1 MLRRKIG
8 SSMRNMR
15 LNVNVSQSRN
25 RERRNGTRQ
34 KFGRDPKQNLW
45 KGGKSM
51 RRKISVSLA
60 LLFLITIFFIAGA
73 VPAGAAASKSGTAMR
88 LEVGNVNIKDVR
100 LAEKTEIKNGVLYV
114 NAAELKA
121 HLEMDPRLGRV
132 EVDIANPGDS
142 TRIVRIEDAYE
153 PMARTGDRKGEFPF
167 PGVLGVGMGDGPIGT
182 GVGAGNGSINVLRG
196 AAVVVS
202 SAGASPEAQKP
213 PASFGTILQM
223 TGKEKVVS
231 DLAKTHNVAV
241 VTYPAK
247 GLSGEGYRVA
257 LRVAGL
263 RAAAYIGKAGE
274 NLKPDKVEIFEL
286 PPLTKIPK
294 GMEKLPKV
302 AYVFMIEYGN
312 ASPVRDWGANVG
324 EPVLYGSAAMEL
336 MPIMIHPNEVR
347 DGVVAELTGGRES
360 TYAYQNN
367 PVIKE
372 LYRRHGKDLYFTGV
386 VVIKDH
392 FSPTDRERSVAMV
405 VKQVAGLMGA
415 DGAIISKY
423 GGGAPMVYAG
433 QLATGLVRAGL
444 KTVILP
450 GSYCDMRFNQPEA
463 FAVVNTGFRKGD
475 VEIGAVKKVIGFHS
489 AAKQDTGKITT
500 TPADIIETMNQ
511 LGSQCNKCVQDPNDW
526 NQMGDRTN
534 VVVEKTGAERAVKM
548 LVDQMAGKPVKTE
561 VLFSKYPP
569 LKPAPVI
576 DVSKSKIALISTS
589 GLWKRDT
596 PQFEGTKA
604 TTFTPVNIKG
614 LSSFSKKEWSVLGGG
629 YDNSYGKED
638 PHRMMAIEEL
648 RQLEKEGKIGKIA
661 DTMYTT
667 KGLDNNWG
675 DMINIGQG
683 ILAML
688 KAEGVDGVI
697 AVST

>member
-1 MLRRKIG
+1 MKRR
-8 SSMRNMR
+8 
-15 LNVNVSQSRN
+15 
-25 RERRNGTRQ
+25 
-34 KFGRDPKQNLW
+34 
-45 KGGKSM
+45 
-51 RRKISVSLA
+51 ISISLA
-60 LLFLITIFFIAGA
+60 LLFLTAIFLIAVTAPANAA
-73 VPAGAAASKSGTAMR
+73 VSKSSAGMR
-88 LEVGNVNIKDVR
+88 LEVGNINIKDVQ
-100 LAEKTEIKNGVLYV
+100 LAEKTEIKKGVLYV

-121 HLEMDPRLGRV
+121 HLETDTRLGRV
-132 EVDIANPGDS
+132 DVDVANPGDS

-153 PMARTGDRKGEFPF
+153 PMARTGNRKGEFPF
-167 PGVLGVGMGDGPIGT
+167 PGALGVGMGDGLIGT

-196 AAVVVS
+196 TALLVS
-202 SAGASPEAQKP
+202 AAGAPIDAQKP
-213 PASFGTILQM
+213 PSSPGTVLQM
-223 TGKEKVVS
+223 TGKETVVS
-231 DLAKTHNVAV
+231 DLSKTHNVV
-241 VTYPAK
+241 IVTYPAK

-263 RAAAYIGKAGE
+263 RAATYLGKAGE
-274 NLKPDKVEIFEL
+274 NLKPDSVEVYQL
-286 PPLTKIPK
+286 PPLTKMPK

-302 AYVFMIEYGN
+302 TYIFMMEYGN
-312 ASPVRDWGANVG
+312 SSPVRDWGANVG

-336 MPIMIHPNEVR
+336 MPMMIHPNEVR
-347 DGVVAELTGGRES
+347 DGVVVEHTGGRES

-386 VVIKDH
+386 VLIKDH
-392 FSPTDRERSVAMV
+392 FSPTDRERCVAMA
-405 VKQVAGLMGA
+405 VKTVAGLMGA

-433 QLATGLVRAGL
+433 QLSTGLVRAGL

-450 GSYCDMRFNQPEA
+450 GAYCDMRFNQPEA

-475 VEIGAVKKVIGFHS
+475 VELGAVKKVVGFHH
-489 AAKQDTGKITT
+489 AAKQNLGNITT
-500 TPADIIETMNQ
+500 TPADIIEAMNQ

-526 NQMGDRTN
+526 NQMGERTN
-534 VVVEKTGAERAVKM
+534 VVMAKTGAVRAVEM
-548 LVDQMAGKPVKTE
+548 LIDQLAGKPVKTE

-569 LKPAPVI
+569 LKPASVI

-604 TTFTPVNIKG
+604 SKFTPVNIKDI
-614 LSSFSKKEWSVLGGG
+614 SSFSKKDWSVLGGG
-629 YDNSYGKED
+629 YDNSYGRED

>member
-1 MLRRKIG
+1 MKRSILV
-8 SSMRNMR
+8 SS
-15 LNVNVSQSRN
+15 
-25 RERRNGTRQ
+25 
-34 KFGRDPKQNLW
+34 
-45 KGGKSM
+45 
-51 RRKISVSLA
+51 A
-60 LLFLITIFFIAGA
+60 LLFLTTIFFNA
-73 VPAGAAASKSGTAMR
+73 VTGPAWAAASKSSAGMR
-88 LEVGNVNIKDVR
+88 LEVGNINIKDVQ
-100 LAEKTEIKNGVLYV
+100 LAGKTEIMKGVLYV

-121 HLEMDPRLGRV
+121 HLEKDTRLGRV
-132 EVDIANPGDS
+132 DVDVANPGDS

-167 PGVLGVGMGDGPIGT
+167 PGALGVGMGDGPIGT

-196 AAVVVS
+196 AALVVS
-202 SAGASPEAQKP
+202 AAGASPEAQKP
-213 PASFGTILQM
+213 PTSPGTVLQM
-223 TGKEKVVS
+223 TGKETVVS
-231 DLAKTHNVAV
+231 DLAKTHNVVV

-263 RAAAYIGKAGE
+263 RAAAYLGKAGE
-274 NLKPDKVEIFEL
+274 NLKPDNVEVYQL
-286 PPLTKIPK
+286 PPLTKTPK
-294 GMEKLPKV
+294 GMENLPKV
-302 AYVFMIEYGN
+302 AYIFMMEYGN
-312 ASPVRDWGANVG
+312 SSPVRDWGANVG

-336 MPIMIHPNEVR
+336 MPLVIHPNEVR
-347 DGVVAELTGGRES
+347 DGIVVEHTGGRES

-386 VVIKDH
+386 VLIKDH
-392 FSPTDRERSVAMV
+392 FSPTDRERSLAMA
-405 VKQVAGLMGA
+405 VKTVAGLMGA

-423 GGGAPMVYAG
+423 GGGAPMVFAG
-433 QLATGLVRAGL
+433 QIATGLVRAGL

-450 GSYCDMRFNQPEA
+450 GAYCDMRFNQPEA

-475 VEIGAVKKVIGFHS
+475 VEMGAVKKVIGFHY
-489 AAKQDTGKITT
+489 AVAKPDLGKLTT
-500 TPADIIETMNQ
+500 TPADIIEAMNQ
-511 LGSQCNKCVQDPNDW
+511 LGSQCNKCVQDPKDW

-534 VVVEKTGAERAVKM
+534 VVMGKTGAVRAVEM
-548 LVDQMAGKPVKTE
+548 LFDQMAGKSIKTE

-589 GLWKRDT
+589 GLWNRDT

-604 TTFTPVNIKG
+604 TKFTPVNIKDI
-614 LSSFSKKEWSVLGGG
+614 STFSKKEWSILGGG
-629 YDNSYGKED
+629 YDNSFGRED
-638 PHRMMAIEEL
+638 PHRMTAIEEL

-675 DMINIGQG
+675 DMINIGEG
-683 ILAML
+683 ILPML
-688 KAEGVDGVI
+688 KAEGVNGVI